1 MNYDITDYL
10 FVLRLSQQYMLR
22 YFSGKNYF
30 FILEDLANTIKYSVL
45 DCSLFVQPMSIPP
58 NKTAANIA
66 FFIIS
71 PFSRF

>member
-45 DCSLFVQPMSIPP
+45 DCSFCSNNNLDGLDY
-58 NKTAANIA
+58 
-66 FFIIS
+66 
-71 PFSRF
+71 RFCPKCGRRLTDG